1 MKCSDE
7 LISIIVNLNLVKF
20 EEISAEKMRSKPDIY
35 FYITRVLEVFP
46 GFSFMCFLRNSSVR
60 HDTEVS

>member
-20 EEISAEKMRSKPDIY
+20 EEISAEKMRSKPDISILLESY
-35 FYITRVLEVFP
+35 LEVFP
-46 GFSFMCFLRNSSVR
+46 GFSLMCFLRNSSVR
-60 HDTEVS
+60 H